1 VARTLKDLAGDLGE
15 TWRLT
20 DLVAAPHRGPVA
32 SLSPLLPAGTTA
44 WLITDGKAGDLAP
57 CRGLAEALGVLA
69 EERVIAP
76 RPPFSGLAPRGPA
89 DPRERA
95 LAPPWPGLAIAT
107 GRRAVP
113 ALRAVKRRSGNETFT
128 VFLRDP
134 RIGARAADLIWVPS
148 HDRLRAPNVIVTETG
163 PHPVSPVR
171 LAAARRDPDPRL
183 ARLPSPRAAVLVG
196 GDSRH
201 GRFPEKDA
209 QRLLAGLERLAGEAS
224 LMITASRR
232 TPDGLRTALADLAR
246 RCGGFFWDGSGAN
259 PYLAMLALADTIVA
273 TADSANMVT
282 EACAA
287 GAPVLLFEPQNLYAR
302 HRPLFEA
309 LKRHGTVHVFD
320 GRVESLPSKPLDM
333 TLAIAQAVANAYIGH
348 RDALARREAR

>member
-1 VARTLKDLAGDLGE
+1 
-15 TWRLT
+15 
-20 DLVAAPHRGPVA
+20 VA

-57 CRGLAEALGVLA
+57 CRGLAEALEVA
-69 EERVIAP
+69 ADERVVAP
-76 RPPFSGLAPRGPA
+76 CPPFSWLAPRGPA
-89 DPRERA
+89 DPRDKVLNA
-95 LAPPWPGLAIAT
+95 PWPDLAIAT

-113 ALRAVKRRSGNETFT
+113 ALRAVKRRSGRKTFT

-134 RIGARAADLIWVPS
+134 RIGARAADLIWVPA
-148 HDRLRAPNVIVTETG
+148 HDALRGPNVIVTDIG
-163 PHPVSPVR
+163 PHPVSPAR
-171 LAAARRDPDPRL
+171 LAAARKDPDRRL
-183 ARLPSPRAAVLVG
+183 SRLPVPRAAVLVG

-201 GRFPEKDA
+201 GRFPEEDA
-209 QRLLAGLERLAGEAS
+209 RALLAGLERLAGEAS

-232 TPDGLRTALADLAR
+232 TPAPLRDALSELAR
-246 RCGGFFWDGSGAN
+246 RRGGFFWDGSGEN

-287 GAPVLLFEPQNLYAR
+287 GVPVLLFEPRNLYAR
-302 HRPLFEA
+302 HRALFEA

-348 RDALARREAR
+348 RDALARHQAR

>member
-1 VARTLKDLAGDLGE
+1 MTSLG
-15 TWRLT
+15 LP
-20 DLVAAPHRGPVA
+20 PHRGAVA
-32 SLSPLLPAGTTA
+32 SPSPLLPAGTKA

-57 CRGLAEALGVLA
+57 CRGLAEALGVQA
-69 EERVIAP
+69 EERTVAP
-76 RPPFSGLAPRGPA
+76 RPPFSWLSPRGPA

-95 LAPPWPGLAIAT
+95 LTPPWPDLAIAT

-113 ALRAVKRRSGNETFT
+113 PLRAVKRRSGGETFT

-134 RIGARAADLIWVPS
+134 RIGTRAADLIWVPV
-148 HDRLRAPNVIVTETG
+148 HDRLRGANVVVTELG
-163 PHPVSPVR
+163 PHPVSPAR
-171 LAAARRDPDPRL
+171 LAAARAHPDPRL
-183 ARLPSPRAAVLVG
+183 AALPHPRAAVLVG

-201 GRFPEKDA
+201 GRFPDEDG
-209 QRLLAGLERLAGEAS
+209 QRLLAGLERLADEAS

-232 TPDGLRTALADLAR
+232 TPASLRSGLAELAR
-246 RCGGFFWDGSGAN
+246 RRGGFFWDGGGAN
-259 PYLAMLALADTIVA
+259 PYLALLALADTIVA

-287 GAPVLLFEPQNLYAR
+287 GVPVLLFEPRNLYSR

-309 LKRHGTVHVFD
+309 LKGHGTVHPFT
-320 GRVESLPSKPLDM
+320 GRVEALHPKPLDM

-348 RDALARREAR
+348 RDALARRTTR

>member
-1 VARTLKDLAGDLGE
+1 M
-15 TWRLT
+15 
-20 DLVAAPHRGPVA
+20 A

-57 CRGLAEALGVLA
+57 CRGLAEALGVA
-69 EERVIAP
+69 ADERVVAP
-76 RPPFSGLAPRGPA
+76 RPPFSWLAPRGPA

-95 LAPPWPGLAIAT
+95 LTPPWPDLALAT

-113 ALRAVKRRSGNETFT
+113 ALRAVKRRSGQRTFT

-134 RIGARAADLIWVPS
+134 RLGARAADLIWVPA
-148 HDRLRAPNVIVTETG
+148 HDSLRGPNVIVTDLG
-163 PHPVSPVR
+163 PHPVSPAR
-171 LAAARRDPDPRL
+171 LAAARNNPDPRL
-183 ARLPSPRAAVLVG
+183 AGLPAPRAAVLVG

-201 GRFPEKDA
+201 GRFSETDA
-209 QRLLAGLERLAGEAS
+209 RALLAGLERLAGEAS

-232 TPDGLRTALADLAR
+232 TPGRLRAALADLAR
-246 RCGGFFWDGSGAN
+246 RRGGAFWDGSGQN

-287 GAPVLLFEPQNLYAR
+287 GVPVLLFEPQNVYAR
-302 HRPLFEA
+302 HRALFEA

-348 RDALARREAR
+348 RDALARHQAR

>member
-1 VARTLKDLAGDLGE
+1 MPPL
-15 TWRLT
+15 
-20 DLVAAPHRGPVA
+20 P
-32 SLSPLLPAGTTA
+32 SLLPAGTTA

-57 CRGLAEALGVLA
+57 CRGLAEALGVTA
-69 EERVIAP
+69 EERVVAP
-76 RPPFSGLAPRGPA
+76 RPPFSWLAPRGPA

-95 LAPPWPGLAIAT
+95 LVPPWPDLAIAA

-113 ALRAVKRRSGNETFT
+113 ALRAVKRRSGRKTFT

-134 RIGARAADLIWVPS
+134 RIGARAADLIWVPA
-148 HDRLRAPNVIVTETG
+148 HDALRAPNVIVTDIG
-163 PHPVSPVR
+163 PHPVSPAR
-171 LAAARRDPDPRL
+171 LAAARNGPDPRL
-183 ARLPSPRAAVLVG
+183 SRLPAPRAAILVG

-201 GRFPEKDA
+201 GRFPDEDA
-209 QRLLAGLERLAGEAS
+209 RRLLAGLERLAGEAS

-232 TPDGLRTALADLAR
+232 TPERLRAALADLVR
-246 RCGGFFWDGSGAN
+246 RRGGFFWDGSGEN
-259 PYLAMLALADTIVA
+259 PYLAMLALADAIVA

-287 GAPVLLFEPQNLYAR
+287 GAPVLLFEPQNVYAR

-348 RDALARREAR
+348 RDALARHQAR

>member
-1 VARTLKDLAGDLGE
+1 MTSSS
-15 TWRLT
+15 
-20 DLVAAPHRGPVA
+20 LVPRDTRV
-32 SLSPLLPAGTTA
+32 

-57 CRGLAEALGVLA
+57 CRGLADALGVAA

-76 RPPFSGLAPRGPA
+76 RPPFSWLAPRGPA

-95 LAPPWPGLAIAT
+95 LTPPWPDLAVAT

-113 ALRAVKRRSGNETFT
+113 ALRAVKRRSGDEAFT

-134 RIGARAADLIWVPS
+134 RIGTRAADLIWVPA
-148 HDRLRAPNVIVTETG
+148 HDSLRGPNVIVTDIG
-163 PHPVSPVR
+163 PHPVSPAR
-171 LAAARRDPDPRL
+171 LAAARAQPDPRL
-183 ARLPSPRAAVLVG
+183 AALPRPRAAVLVG

-201 GRFPEKDA
+201 GRFGEDDA
-209 QRLLAGLERLAGEAS
+209 QALLAGLERLAGEAS

-232 TPDGLRTALADLAR
+232 TPEPLRAALADLAR
-246 RCGGFFWDGSGAN
+246 RQGGFFWDGGGEN
-259 PYLAMLALADTIVA
+259 PYLALLALADTIVA

-287 GAPVLLFEPQNLYAR
+287 GVPVLLFEPGNLYSR

-309 LKRHGTVHVFD
+309 LKRHGTVHAFT
-320 GRVESLPSKPLDM
+320 GRVEALRPKPLDM

-348 RDALARREAR
+348 RDALARRKAR

>member
-1 VARTLKDLAGDLGE
+1 M
-15 TWRLT
+15 
-20 DLVAAPHRGPVA
+20 A

-57 CRGLAEALGVLA
+57 CRGLAEALGVA
-69 EERVIAP
+69 ADERVIAP
-76 RPPFSGLAPRGPA
+76 RPPFSWLAPRGPA
-89 DPRERA
+89 DPREQA
-95 LAPPWPGLAIAT
+95 LTPPWPDLAIAT

-113 ALRAVKRRSGNETFT
+113 ALRAVKRRSGRKTFT

-134 RIGARAADLIWVPS
+134 RIGARAADLIWVPA
-148 HDRLRAPNVIVTETG
+148 HDGLRAPNVIVTDIG
-163 PHPVSPVR
+163 PHPVSPAR
-171 LAAARRDPDPRL
+171 LAAARNDPDSRL
-183 ARLPSPRAAVLVG
+183 SGLPSPRAAVLVG

-201 GRFPEKDA
+201 GRFSETDA
-209 QRLLAGLERLAGEAS
+209 CALLAGLERLAGEAS
-224 LMITASRR
+224 LMITTSRR
-232 TPDGLRTALADLAR
+232 TPERLRAALADLAR
-246 RCGGFFWDGSGAN
+246 RRGGYFWDGRGEN

-287 GAPVLLFEPQNLYAR
+287 GVPVLLFEPQNVYAR

-309 LKRHGTVHVFD
+309 LKRHGPVHVFD

-348 RDALARREAR
+348 RDALARHQAR

>member
-1 VARTLKDLAGDLGE
+1 M
-15 TWRLT
+15 
-20 DLVAAPHRGPVA
+20 A
-32 SLSPLLPAGTTA
+32 SSSPLLPAGTTA

-57 CRGLAEALGVLA
+57 CRGLAEALGIVA
-69 EERVIAP
+69 EERTIAP
-76 RPPFSGLAPRGPA
+76 RPPFSWLAPRGPA

-95 LAPPWPGLAIAT
+95 LAPPWPDLAVAT

-113 ALRAVKRRSGNETFT
+113 ALRAVKRRSGSRTFT

-134 RIGARAADLIWVPS
+134 RIGTRAADLIWVPA
-148 HDRLRAPNVIVTETG
+148 HDRLRGPNVIVTGTG
-163 PHPVSPVR
+163 PHPVSPAR
-171 LAAARRDPDPRL
+171 LEAARRAPDPRL
-183 ARLPSPRAAVLVG
+183 SALPHPRAAVLVG

-201 GRFPEKDA
+201 GRFPDEDGR
-209 QRLLAGLERLAGEAS
+209 RLLAGLERLSGEAC

-232 TPDGLRTALADLAR
+232 TPAALRTALADLAR
-246 RCGGFFWDGSGAN
+246 QSGGFFWDGSGEN
-259 PYLAMLALADTIVA
+259 PYLALLALADTIVA

-287 GAPVLLFEPQNLYAR
+287 GVPVLLFEPGNLYPR

-309 LKRHGTVHVFD
+309 LKAHGTVHAFD
-320 GRVESLPSKPLDM
+320 GRVEALRPKPLDM

-348 RDALARREAR
+348 RDALARRTAR